1 MSNTK
6 HITSNYFSFRSKQH
20 RIPYKTMINLYEV
33 FTRLHFDYGDV
44 ALITAK
50 NKFIY
55 KSKQIQMNV
64 LRFELNVSRSIN
76 NNIVKNV
83 LMYLQLMKQ

>member
-1 MSNTK
+1 
-6 HITSNYFSFRSKQH
+6 
-20 RIPYKTMINLYEV
+20 MINLYEV

-83 LMYLQLMKQ
+83 LMYLQLMKQWNNLQSCGIKNQLLTTWA

>member
-1 MSNTK
+1 
-6 HITSNYFSFRSKQH
+6 
-20 RIPYKTMINLYEV
+20 MINLYEV

-83 LMYLQLMKQ
+83 LMYLQLMKQWNNLQSRGIKNQLLTTWA